1 MKIYGSEEI
10 QRFWTCICLNL
21 WFWTN
26 VYSNL
31 WYSCSK
37 LTLKYLTDDNYVYI
51 GVLLLIVMLERRS
64 VLKIGRMSNWIIP
77 FSQMYWFLKQYNLLH
92 WRLDQ

>member
-1 MKIYGSEEI
+1 MDQKKFEDFGHVYVQIYDI
-10 QRFWTCICLNL
+10 
-21 WFWTN
+21 WTN
-26 VYSNL
+26 ICSNL

-37 LTLKYLTDDNYVYI
+37 LTLKYLTEDNYVYI